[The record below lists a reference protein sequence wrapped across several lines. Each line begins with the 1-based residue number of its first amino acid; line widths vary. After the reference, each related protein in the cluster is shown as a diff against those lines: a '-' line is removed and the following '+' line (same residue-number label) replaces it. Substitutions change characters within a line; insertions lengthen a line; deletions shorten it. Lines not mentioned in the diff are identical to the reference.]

1 MELFKKLT
9 TVRTNLQKD
18 LQVKHVFY
26 HYDVAPPMNLPMADG
41 YRSDIHIATEFWVDR
56 SEPKA
61 METQLRISKS
71 MIIQHLYGEVLNQLL
86 PIKRAIANGD
96 RQHAIDLVETLE
108 RNILEG

>member
-1 MELFKKLT
+1 
-9 TVRTNLQKD
+9 
-18 LQVKHVFY
+18 
-26 HYDVAPPMNLPMADG
+26 
-41 YRSDIHIATEFWVDR
+41 
-56 SEPKA
+56 
-61 METQLRISKS
+61 